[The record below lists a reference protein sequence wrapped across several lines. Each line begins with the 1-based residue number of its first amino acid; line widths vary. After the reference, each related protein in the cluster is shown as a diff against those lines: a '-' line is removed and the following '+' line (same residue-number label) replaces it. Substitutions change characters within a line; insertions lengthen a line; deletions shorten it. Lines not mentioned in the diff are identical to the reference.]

1 MSSMTNLKF
10 KDSIVND
17 ETDHPIRIFSN
28 DRKRL
33 DWKAFSQILLNATQ
47 DGVMAVDNDGVILFS
62 NETAKVGLKV
72 RSGLELKNALP
83 EFWPE
88 VERTLH
94 DRRYRFGISVQKEG
108 RAYLAKLSP
117 LLWKAAS
124 IGVLCVFENRTEL
137 EEITRRMLSFQ
148 ELSQELDAIIDTSF
162 DGLWICD
169 ADADVIRINP
179 ASERINNI
187 EARNVIGR
195 NMRELVGEG
204 FIDQSVTLEV
214 IRTRSVIN
222 MLQQTQTGRKLML
235 TGNPVFDTE
244 GRLIRVV
251 VNERDITEIDRLY
264 RELDE
269 QTAFRAEFR
278 NRILEMQLE
287 ELESKRIIAKSPCM
301 INSLRQAL
309 KVSAVDSTV
318 LILGE
323 SGVGK
328 GLIANMIRKYSDRR
342 EEPMIEINCGAI
354 PETLLEAE
362 LFGYEKGAFT
372 GAGAKGKPG
381 YFELADGGILLLD
394 EIAELPLSSQVKLL
408 RFLEDGQVSRIG
420 GTRKR
425 NVDVRILAATNRNL
439 EEMVEQGK
447 FRLDLFYRLNVIP
460 IFVPPLRER
469 RDCIPPLVHHYM
481 RHFGRKLNINN
492 SLRITPRA
500 SQALL
505 NYGYPGNV
513 RELMNICERIVVMS
527 EGPRIDLEDL
537 PGDLIPE
544 RRTPD
549 ISEDFWPGGLTLAQA
564 IGKVEKKILRKAIR
578 KYRSQAAAAEALGV
592 NQSTVARKL
601 RKYGIKV

>member
-1 MSSMTNLKF
+1 MEK
-10 KDSIVND
+10 
-17 ETDHPIRIFSN
+17 EHPLRIFSHN
-28 DRKRL
+28 RKHL
-33 DWKAFSQILLNATQ
+33 DWQAFSRMLLNGTR
-47 DGVMAVDNDGVILFS
+47 DGVLAVDTDGLVLFS
-62 NETAKVGLKV
+62 NQAAKEGLNV
-72 RSGLELKNALP
+72 RSGLDLRAALP
-83 EFWPE
+83 GFWPE
-88 VERTLH
+88 VERTLR
-94 DRRYRFGISVQKEG
+94 DRQYRFGISVQKG
-108 RAYLAKLSP
+108 GQAYLAKLSP
-117 LLWKAAS
+117 LLWKTAS

-137 EEITRRMLSFQ
+137 EEVNRRMLSFQ
-148 ELSQELDAIIDTSF
+148 ELNRELDTIIDTSF

-169 ADADVIRINP
+169 ADANVIRINP

-187 EARNVIGR
+187 EAPNVIDR
-195 NMRELVGEG
+195 NMRDLVGEG

-222 MLQQTQTGRKLML
+222 MLQQTKTGRKLML

-269 QTAFRAEFR
+269 QTAFRDEFR
-278 NRILEMQLE
+278 NRMLEMQLE

-328 GLIANMIRKYSDRR
+328 GLIARMIRKYSDRR
-342 EEPMIEINCGAI
+342 DAPMIEINCGAI

-372 GAGAKGKPG
+372 GAGTKGKPG

-420 GTRKR
+420 GTQKRK
-425 NVDVRILAATNRNL
+425 VDVRILAATNRNL

-447 FRLDLFYRLNVIP
+447 FRLDLYYRLNVIP
-460 IFVPPLRER
+460 IRVPPLRER
-469 RDCIPPLVHHYM
+469 RDCILPLIHHYM
-481 RHFGRKLNINN
+481 EYFGEKLNIHTR
-492 SLRITPRA
+492 LRFTPRA
-500 SQALL
+500 HQALQG
-505 NYGYPGNV
+505 YDYPGNV
-513 RELMNICERIVVMS
+513 RELMNLCERIMVMA

-544 RRTPD
+544 RRTPSV
-549 ISEDFWPGGLTLAQA
+549 SENFWREGHTLAQA
-564 IGKVEKKILRKAIR
+564 LQEVEIRILRQAIE

-601 RKYGIKV
+601 RRYGI